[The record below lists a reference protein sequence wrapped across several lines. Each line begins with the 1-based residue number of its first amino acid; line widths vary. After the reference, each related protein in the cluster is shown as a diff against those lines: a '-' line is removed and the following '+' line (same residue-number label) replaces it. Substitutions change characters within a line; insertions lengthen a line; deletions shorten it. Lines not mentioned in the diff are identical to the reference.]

1 MQQIRLAVRQLV
13 EFLLQTGDID
23 SRFAG
28 FDRANEGARIHRR
41 LQKQAG
47 EGYQPRCS
55 CRAAGEVDGI
65 RCTVE
70 GRADGIFTD
79 GSACPVIDEIK
90 TTGVPSAEIHDGL
103 NPCHWAQGMVYAAL
117 YTAQQGLAGASVRL
131 TYYQIDDDKI
141 FYFTRHFSSAE
152 LEDFLLGLL
161 RQYAPWA
168 RRQLDWSAART
179 ASLQA
184 IASPTTATGPASG
197 PWPGRCTG
205 LQSGPG
211 SRKRR
216 LPAVL
221 PGAHRH
227 RQNHERPLPFP
238 QGHGGRM
245 W

>member
-28 FDRANEGARIHRR
+28 FDRANEGARIHRK

-47 EGYQPRCS
+47 EGYQPEVFLSGSR
-55 CRAAGEVDGI
+55 EVDGI

-79 GSACPVIDEIK
+79 SEGRTVIDEIK
-90 TTGVPSAEIHDGL
+90 TTGVPSGEISAEL
-103 NPCHWAQGMVYAAL
+103 NFCHWAQGMVYASL
-117 YTAQQGLAGASVRL
+117 YAAQQDLPEAAVRL

-141 FYFTRHFSSAE
+141 FYFTRYFSRDE
-152 LEDFLLGLL
+152 LEDFFLGLL

-168 RRQLDWSAART
+168 RRQLDWDAARA

-184 IASPTTATGPASG
+184 MRFPYASYR
-197 PWPGRCTG
+197 PGQRALAGEVTG
-205 LQSGPG
+205 LV
-211 SRKRR
+211 KRGGTPEKAVFGCSVR
-216 LPAVL
+216 RPPA
-221 PGAHRH
+221 PAK
-227 RQNHERPLPFP
+227 P
-238 QGHGGRM
+238 
-245 W
+245 

>member
-47 EGYQPRCS
+47 EGYQPEVFLSGSR
-55 CRAAGEVDGI
+55 EVDGI

-79 GSACPVIDEIK
+79 GSGYTVIDEIK

-184 IASPTTATGPASG
+184 MRFPYGARPAG
-197 PWPGRCTG
+197 PGRGGIPG

-211 SRKRR
+211 GRKRR